1 MNDNVDGYGC
11 ELRLGVLLRDHHG
24 RLGGE
29 AHVFARLPS
38 CLHRPGGLAVD
49 EALVPVSHPPLL
61 LEGDLR
67 RGPLLVEVD
76 DGRLGVVSDVGDPA
90 EGTGPSTIG
99 GMADQSLA
107 DELFLLETE
116 ESLLLGF
123 FH

>member
-1 MNDNVDGYGC
+1 MSTGTGC

-24 RLGGE
+24 WFCRE
-29 AHVFARLPS
+29 AHVLARLPS
-38 CLHRPGGLAVD
+38 FLHGLGGVAVD
-49 EALVPVSHPPLL
+49 EALVPISLPPLL

-99 GMADQSLA
+99 GITDQGLA
-107 DELFLLETE
+107 DELLFLEVE
-116 ESLLLGF
+116 ESLLRGF